1 MNDYQ
6 QTETRTS
13 GFSIEAIAFSLY
25 LIRDAFGG
33 AMRYYTSKFHMDVL
47 WFMPDMVAT
56 LCVAL
61 FIKRCIIDNRSIVAS
76 LVLLQICISL
86 WIGYIFLGSSTALLS
101 SIKMMF
107 PLFVGFCF
115 CDRDLGQYP
124 RTLKIVMV
132 TFYISLGGIF
142 LSKFWMMPWVGFK
155 YESFGATREAGRL
168 WWSFAEQRLCGFAAE
183 STMAAYFVLVAYV
196 ITSIRKSTM
205 WCLVLGGISGYAIR
219 LTTSKTTLGVLVI
232 YMVCLLI
239 VRSLSE
245 ERRLPVLRKLASS
258 SFLAV
263 FVPIVAVLTL
273 SGVQLAAG
281 HNGFFFSLQ
290 DRINHGWQ
298 QPFIYLTDLMPVG
311 LITGCG
317 VGCFGYPQLLFSNLQ
332 SYWLPVDNFYVGTY
346 LIFGLPFVFFVWLA
360 FRATLVLDDVYK
372 LSLIFVMN
380 IFTITVLSYGP
391 AMGLLVIA
399 MAFGSVFAKPM
410 TAALQGGKRRQS
422 GEPGLE
428 APLAVVR

>member
-1 MNDYQ
+1 
-6 QTETRTS
+6 
-13 GFSIEAIAFSLY
+13 
-25 LIRDAFGG
+25 
-33 AMRYYTSKFHMDVL
+33 
-47 WFMPDMVAT
+47 MVAT

-76 LVLLQICISL
+76 LVLLQICLSL
-86 WIGYIFLGSSTALLS
+86 WIGYIFLGTSTALAS

-124 RTLKIVMV
+124 RTLQIVTV
-132 TFYISLGGIF
+132 TFYISLVGIF

-168 WWSFAEQRLCGFAAE
+168 WWSFAEQRLSGFAAE

-196 ITSIRKSTM
+196 ITSVRKSTM

-219 LTTSKTTLGVLVI
+219 LTTSKTTLGVLAVYI
-232 YMVCLLI
+232 VCMLI
-239 VRSLSE
+239 VRALPE
-245 ERRLPVLRKLASS
+245 ERRLPMVRKLAST

-263 FVPIVAVLTL
+263 FVPIIAVLTL
-273 SGVQLAAG
+273 SGVQLASG
-281 HNGFFFSLQ
+281 HNGFFFSIQ

-298 QPFIYLTDLMPVG
+298 QPFIYLMDLMPVG

-346 LIFGLPFVFFVWLA
+346 LIFGLPFVFFVWLV

-372 LSLIFVMN
+372 LSLIFTMN

-399 MAFGSVFAKPM
+399 MAFGSVFAKSM
-410 TAALQGGKRRQS
+410 TAELQGGKRHVR
-422 GEPGLE
+422 GDPDLD
-428 APLAVVR
+428 APLAVIR